1 LKNHIR
7 TFFVAASFMLLAAMP
22 LQVIAH
28 GGEDHGNEAAVLPSA
43 TVAPRAIAQSEEFE
57 LVAVLDGGKLTLTLD
72 RFATNEPVAD
82 AQIEI
87 DSGSVKA
94 IATQIAPGTYIV
106 SAENF
111 VSPGT
116 YLLTISIEAGETADL
131 LSATLDLSIPAVG
144 VEPPPASSGS
154 LALGAKGSLLLAGG
168 SILTLLAIRRYR
180 NRSRS

>member
-1 LKNHIR
+1 
-7 TFFVAASFMLLAAMP
+7 MLLAAMP

-131 LSATLDLSIPAVG
+131 LTATLDLSIPAVG

-154 LALGAKGSLLLAGG
+154 LALGTKESLLLAGG

-180 NRSRS
+180 SRSRS